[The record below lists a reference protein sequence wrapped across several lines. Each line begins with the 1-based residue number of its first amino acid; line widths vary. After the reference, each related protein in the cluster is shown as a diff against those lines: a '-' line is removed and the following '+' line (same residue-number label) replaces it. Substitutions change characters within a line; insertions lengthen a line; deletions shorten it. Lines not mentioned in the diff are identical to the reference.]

1 MLNQYHEIVDVKNRI
16 FNATLLVGIVLG
28 TFTFL
33 LSLKN
38 YHDSAVKINYYLN
51 LITITV
57 FIIVYAFK
65 SKISPLV
72 KSIVVIVGL
81 FVLTF
86 VDIYKL
92 GVYSTTKILLVL
104 IPFYSLLT
112 FNYKRIIA
120 IAAIAVL
127 IYLIFLFQFTSGSI
141 IPTIDFNYRVTSLN
155 SWLVN
160 LALIIIVAYAVLTI
174 VDQFNSTFYKLLKNS
189 EAQNAELKD
198 HRENLEG
205 LVKERSK
212 ELEATNEELNSIIE
226 ELHQSK
232 NIIENQ
238 NIELSATLDNL
249 KETQSMLIQSE
260 KMASLGVLSAGVAH
274 EINNPLNFIMGGY
287 VGLEKHFRNFDKPL
301 DNNLQVYLDSIKEG
315 VERASG
321 IVKALNQFSRGTE
334 SFEET
339 CNLHTIIDNS
349 LTILTNQYKN
359 RITILKDYFPD
370 ITSIKGNVS
379 KLHQVF
385 LNIITNSIQAIEEKG
400 TIKISTSLKNGLINI
415 EISDTGCGIS
425 KDIIERITD
434 PFFTTKDPDKGT
446 GLGLS
451 ISFSIINK
459 HKGFLEFRSDLGKG
473 TTVIIKLPNN

>member
-1 MLNQYHEIVDVKNRI
+1 MLNQYNEIVDVKNRI
-16 FNATLLVGIVLG
+16 FNATLLVGLILG

-33 LSLKN
+33 ISLNNFHKSEVKVN
-38 YHDSAVKINYYLN
+38 YFLT
-51 LITITV
+51 LITIIT
-57 FIIVYAFK
+57 FLIVYVRRT
-65 SKISPLV
+65 KISSYI
-72 KSIVVIVGL
+72 KSIVVIIGL
-81 FVLTF
+81 FVLAYA
-86 VDIYKL
+86 DIYKL
-92 GVYSTTKILLVL
+92 GVYSTSKILLVL
-104 IPFYSLLT
+104 VPFYSLLA
-112 FNYKRIIA
+112 FNYKRILA
-120 IAAIAVL
+120 ISAFAVL
-127 IYLIFLFQFTSGSI
+127 LFILFIYLYTSGTITS
-141 IPTIDFNYRVTSLN
+141 TIDFNYRVTSLN
-155 SWLVN
+155 SWIVN
-160 LALIIIVAYAVLTI
+160 LVLIVIVAYAMLTI
-174 VDQFNSTFYKLLKNS
+174 VDQFNSAFYKLLKNL
-189 EAQNAELKD
+189 EEQNAELKE

-249 KETQSMLIQSE
+249 KETQSKLIQSE

-287 VGLEKHFRNFDKPL
+287 VGLEKHFRNCEKPL
-301 DNNLQVYLDSIKEG
+301 ENNLQIYLDSIKEG

-359 RITILKDYFPD
+359 RVEILKDYSAD
-370 ITSIKGNVS
+370 ITTIKGNVS

-385 LNIITNSIQAIEEKG
+385 LNIIINSVQAIEEKG
-400 TIKISTSLKNGLINI
+400 TIKISTTLKNGLINI
-415 EISDTGCGIS
+415 EIADTGCGIN
-425 KDIIERITD
+425 KEIIERITD

-451 ISFSIINK
+451 IAYSIIK
-459 HKGFLEFRSDLGKG
+459 DHKGSLDFTSELGNG